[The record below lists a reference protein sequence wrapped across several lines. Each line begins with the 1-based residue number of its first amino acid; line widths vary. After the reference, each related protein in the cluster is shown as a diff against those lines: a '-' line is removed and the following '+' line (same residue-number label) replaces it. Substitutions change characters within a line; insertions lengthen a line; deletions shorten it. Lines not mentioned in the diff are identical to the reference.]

1 MIKQLSGESWKPLQF
16 PGWKQLRKRYA
27 LSTNGRVASY
37 TDDVVQDGKLLNG
50 SLTTGYKTLNLHR
63 PGNNGTLYIHRE
75 IAKLFLKKV
84 SPKHKYVIHV
94 NHNKTDNSVK
104 NLKWATLED
113 MIDHQQKSPAK
124 IAYKKVQANRTVGLK
139 LTANQV
145 KTIKTT
151 LGSKSRK
158 QTIKQLAE
166 KISLKKQISPHTFRH
181 SFATHLIEGGADLRA
196 VQEMLG
202 HESITTT
209 EIYTHL
215 DRDFLRA
222 SILKH
227 HPRA

>member
-27 LSTNGRVASY
+27 LSTSGRVASY
-37 TDDVVQDGKLLNG
+37 TDDVVEDGKLLNG

-166 KISLKKQISPHTFRH
+166 KYGVS
-181 SFATHLIEGGADLRA
+181 
-196 VQEMLG
+196 EMTMYRIKSG
-202 HESITTT
+202 ENWGRI
-209 EIYTHL
+209 
-215 DRDFLRA
+215 
-222 SILKH
+222 K
-227 HPRA
+227 